1 MTNVFNSIRHLTLH
15 MAFID
20 TDVQRSHHADL
31 ARIVDAAPNLHTL
44 DVRLWNTSLD
54 PVIDTGFVPEC
65 CRFWPA
71 LHTLKISNFYTP
83 ESALRKFLNSHA
95 DFIRSLELRSTH
107 ITRSEDQKNPTSWI
121 SIIQFL
127 QSSLTLDHVR
137 LERALRSAWGEEWYS
152 LSKMNNAL
160 GIRLKEPKPFG
171 PNCLRCRVE
180 QYVIGGGPCPL
191 SDSNKTS
198 PRTPRDQ
205 PFYSTDPRII
215 YY

>member
-20 TDVQRSHHADL
+20 TDVQRSHHTDL

-54 PVIDTGFVPEC
+54 PVIHPGFVPEC

-83 ESALRKFLNSHA
+83 ESALRKFLDLHA
-95 DFIRSLELRSTH
+95 DCIRSLELRSTQ

-121 SIIQFL
+121 SI
-127 QSSLTLDHVR
+127 LTIFFNSR
-137 LERALRSAWGEEWYS
+137 
-152 LSKMNNAL
+152 
-160 GIRLKEPKPFG
+160 
-171 PNCLRCRVE
+171 
-180 QYVIGGGPCPL
+180 
-191 SDSNKTS
+191 
-198 PRTPRDQ
+198 PRTPRESAEEWNGT
-205 PFYSTDPRII
+205 PSPK
-215 YY
+215 